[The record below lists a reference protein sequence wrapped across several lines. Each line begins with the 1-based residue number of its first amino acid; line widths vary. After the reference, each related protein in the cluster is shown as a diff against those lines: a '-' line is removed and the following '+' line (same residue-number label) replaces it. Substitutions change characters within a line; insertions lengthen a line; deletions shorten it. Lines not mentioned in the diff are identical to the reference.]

1 MQHDRTT
8 AFTMSR
14 QPHGDGQLL
23 GAANKPATPEP
34 ASGSGGGMGQDDSLR
49 QVDIYTDTRSEYE
62 HPVLTN
68 GKYMYLPEE
77 SLRTIYDFNRSHR
90 R

>member
-1 MQHDRTT
+1 
-8 AFTMSR
+8 
-14 QPHGDGQLL
+14 
-23 GAANKPATPEP
+23 
-34 ASGSGGGMGQDDSLR
+34 MGQDDSLR